1 MRTLPPYFLATM
13 LLLSIPTTAAA
24 ATAGFD
30 RDEALRLSQ
39 AAVGRPLG
47 DHLLTD
53 ADGRPRRLAELRGKP
68 LLVSLVFTSCDHSCP
83 VTTQRLA
90 QAVAA
95 ARAALGAESFEVAT
109 IGFDTAHD
117 TPERMRVF
125 GRQRG
130 IDAPGWTLFSASPE
144 AIGPLMAALG
154 FAAWT
159 TPRGFDHLTQVTVVD
174 REGVVYAQVY
184 GEAFELPALVEPLKE
199 LVFNQPRR
207 ATGAPVAASLADR
220 VRLFCTV
227 YDPASGRYRFDY
239 SLFVEVFVGLLVVLS
254 VATYLLA
261 EWRKGRA

>member
-1 MRTLPPYFLATM
+1 MPSALRTLATAV
-13 LLLSIPTTAAA
+13 LLSVAPAAA
-24 ATAGFD
+24 GSAAGFD

-47 DHLLTD
+47 DHPLTD
-53 ADGRPRRLAELRGKP
+53 VEGRPRRLAELRGKP
-68 LLVSLVFTSCDHSCP
+68 LLVSMVFTACDHSCP
-83 VTTQRLA
+83 VTTRRLA
-90 QAVAA
+90 QAVAE

-125 GRQRG
+125 GRQQG
-130 IDAPGWTLFSASPE
+130 IGPPGWTLFSAAPE
-144 AIGPLMAALG
+144 AIGPLMSALG
-154 FAAWT
+154 FVAWT

-184 GEAFELPALVEPLKE
+184 GEAFELPQLVEPLKE

-207 ATGAPVAASLADR
+207 ANGAPVTASLADR

-239 SLFVEVFVGLLVVLS
+239 SLFVEVFVGLLVVLA
-254 VATYLLA
+254 VAAYLFA
-261 EWRKGRA
+261 EWRRGRA